1 MLSASF
7 SSTIDDINLI
17 NKTLHTEL
25 VNQSKIDERGI
36 SLPLPI
42 GSAEIANEKL
52 NSHAT
57 IERNHAIK
65 IGLTKKIF

>member
-25 VNQSKIDERGI
+25 VNQSKIDERCI
-36 SLPLPI
+36 SLPLPR

-57 IERNHAIK
+57 IERNHAIN